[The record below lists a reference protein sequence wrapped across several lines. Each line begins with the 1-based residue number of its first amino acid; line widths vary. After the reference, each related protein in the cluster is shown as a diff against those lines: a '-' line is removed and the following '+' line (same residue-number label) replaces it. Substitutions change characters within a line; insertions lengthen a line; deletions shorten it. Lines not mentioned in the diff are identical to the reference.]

1 MEILS
6 CPECGAPAE
15 IEPRGSCASTD
26 GPVALVAVLCARRHW
41 FLMPRDMLDPV
52 MVARDAD
59 IVVFGSC

>member
-15 IEPRGSCASTD
+15 IEPRGSCFSTD
-26 GPVALVAVLCARRHW
+26 GPVAMVTVLCARRHW

-52 MVARDAD
+52 TVEADAD
-59 IVVFGSC
+59 VTISQAC